1 MAQMFGTFR
10 IGNDPELRYLGD
22 GTPVCNLSLATNYG
36 KRDQQGKRPT
46 QWVDAVLWGKHAEA
60 VSPYLAKGGEVTVT
74 IDEPHI
80 EQFTKGDGSLGTKL
94 TGRISNLQLVGGQPQ
109 QQNQQQQQQAPRQQQ
124 GQGNQQRQQQGNN
137 QQQQQRQQQ
146 NQQGTNGPDFD
157 SFDDD
162 IPFAPLHHLAGV

>member
-22 GTPVCNLSLATNYG
+22 GTAVCNLSLATNYG
-36 KRDQQGKRPT
+36 KRDHTGKRPT
-46 QWVDAVLWGKHAEA
+46 QWVDAVLWGKHAESVA
-60 VSPYLAKGGEVTVT
+60 EYLVKGGEVTVT
-74 IDEPHI
+74 IDDPHI

-109 QQNQQQQQQAPRQQQ
+109 QQQQQQPRQQQQQRTSSQP
-124 GQGNQQRQQQGNN
+124 QRQGN
-137 QQQQQRQQQ
+137 QQQQQRQPAPQPQ
-146 NQQGTNGPDFD
+146 PDFD

-162 IPFAPLHHLAGV
+162 IPF